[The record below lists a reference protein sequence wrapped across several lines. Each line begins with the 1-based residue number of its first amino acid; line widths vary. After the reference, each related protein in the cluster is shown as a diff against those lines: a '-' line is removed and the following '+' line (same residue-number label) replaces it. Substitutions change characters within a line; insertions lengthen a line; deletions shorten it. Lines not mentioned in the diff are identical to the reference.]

1 MTITAILPA
10 YNKEVHIGTLVLQTK
25 QYVDNVVVVD
35 DGSSDRTGEMA
46 KLAGAK
52 VIRHTRKMG
61 KGAALKSGFE
71 YVGRNGAKVI
81 VTMDFDGEHNPNYIP
96 MLINPILKGE
106 ADVVN
111 GSWYMEVNGKKS
123 HFYKFIGKYSID
135 NVLNSNTRLST
146 TDTQNGIQA
155 FARHTLTA
163 FKFKSNGKTT
173 GNDMLN
179 DAANAGLRVKEIE
192 IGVKQSVDSTT
203 HNHGNRVLRAL
214 VRMLEDI
221 ELCRP
226 LYYLTIPGMLCTII
240 GMGLGL
246 DILNDFFI
254 GENLKFWPMLFMI
267 VLTLSGV
274 FMAFTGIILHSVS
287 RLLNENNKI
296 KNARS
301 RGIS

>member
-25 QYVDNVVVVD
+25 QHVDNVVVVD

-81 VTMDFDGEHNPNYIP
+81 VTMDFDGELNPDYIP
-96 MLINPILKGE
+96 ILINPIIKGE

-111 GSWYMEVNGKKS
+111 GSWHMEKS
-123 HFYKFIGKYSID
+123 HFYQFIGKYSLD
-135 NVLNSNTRLST
+135 NVLNPNTRLST
-146 TDTQNGIQA
+146 TDTQSGIQA

-173 GNDMLN
+173 GNDMLK
-179 DAANAGLRVKEIE
+179 DAANAGLRVKEVD
-192 IGVKQSVDSTT
+192 IGVKQSVDCTT
-203 HNHGNRVLRAL
+203 QNHGNHFIKTL

-226 LYYLTIPGMLCTII
+226 LYYLTIPGMVCTII

-246 DILNDFFI
+246 DILKDFFI
-254 GENLKFWPMLFMI
+254 GENLRFWPMLFMI
-267 VLTLSGV
+267 VLTLLGV

-287 RLLNENNKI
+287 RMINENNKI
-296 KNARS
+296 KNSNS
-301 RGIS
+301 RGIP

>member
-25 QYVDNVVVVD
+25 QHVDNVVVVD

-81 VTMDFDGEHNPNYIP
+81 VTMDFDCEHNPDYIP
-96 MLINPILKGE
+96 IIINPILKGE

-111 GSWYMEVNGKKS
+111 GSWLVEKKS
-123 HFYKFIGKYSID
+123 QFYQFIGKYSLD
-135 NVLNSNTRLST
+135 NVINSNTRLST

-173 GNDMLN
+173 GNDMLKE
-179 DAANAGLRVKEIE
+179 AANAGLRVKEVE
-192 IGVKQSVDSTT
+192 IGVRQSVDYTT
-203 HNHGNRVLRAL
+203 HNHGNRVLHTL

-254 GENLKFWPMLFMI
+254 GETLRFWPMLFMI
-267 VLTLSGV
+267 VLTLLGV

-287 RLLNENNKI
+287 RLINENNKM
-296 KNARS
+296 KHAKS

>member
-25 QYVDNVVVVD
+25 QHVDNVVVVD

-61 KGAALKSGFE
+61 KGAAFKSGFE

-81 VTMDFDGEHNPNYIP
+81 VTMDFDCEHNPDYIP
-96 MLINPILKGE
+96 IIINPILKGE

-111 GSWYMEVNGKKS
+111 GSWLVEKKS
-123 HFYKFIGKYSID
+123 QFYPFIGKYSLD
-135 NVLNSNTRLST
+135 NVIYSNTRLST
-146 TDTQNGIQA
+146 TGTQNGIQA

-173 GNDMLN
+173 GNDMLKE
-179 DAANAGLRVKEIE
+179 AANAGLRVKDVE
-192 IGVKQSVDSTT
+192 IGVRQSVDYTT
-203 HNHGNRVLRAL
+203 HNHGNRVLHTL

-254 GENLKFWPMLFMI
+254 GETLRFWPMLFMI
-267 VLTLSGV
+267 VLTLLGI

-287 RLLNENNKI
+287 RLINENNKI
-296 KNARS
+296 KNAKS

>member
-10 YNKEVHIGTLVLQTK
+10 YNKEVHIGTIVLQTK
-25 QYVDNVVVVD
+25 KHVDNVIVID

-81 VTMDFDGEHNPNYIP
+81 VTMDFDGEHNPDYIP
-96 MLINPILKGE
+96 ILINPILKGE

-111 GSWYMEVNGKKS
+111 GSWHVNNRKKS
-123 HFYKFIGKYSID
+123 HFYQFKEKYSLDI
-135 NVLNSNTRLST
+135 VLNSNTRLS
-146 TDTQNGIQA
+146 DTQSGIQA

-163 FKFKSNGKTT
+163 FKFKSNGNTT

-192 IGVKQSVDSTT
+192 IGVKPSVECATQNNG
-203 HNHGNRVLRAL
+203 NHILKTM

-226 LYYLTIPGMLCTII
+226 LYYLTIPGMVCTII

-246 DILNDFFI
+246 EILKDFFM
-254 GENLKFWPMLFMI
+254 GETLRFWPMLFMI
-267 VLTLSGV
+267 VLTLLGV

-287 RLLNENNKI
+287 RLISENNKS
-296 KNARS
+296 KNAKS
-301 RGIS
+301 RGIP

>member
-1 MTITAILPA
+1 MKITAILPA
-10 YNKEVHIGTLVLQTK
+10 FNKEVHIGTLVLQTK
-25 QYVDNVVVVD
+25 KYVDNVVVID

-52 VIRHTRKMG
+52 VIRHPSKMG
-61 KGAALKSGFE
+61 NGAALKSGFE

-81 VTMDFDGEHNPNYIP
+81 VTMDFDGELNPDYIP
-96 MLINPILKGE
+96 ILINPIIKGE

-111 GSWYMEVNGKKS
+111 GSMHMEKS
-123 HFYKFIGKYSID
+123 HFYQFIGKYNLD

-146 TDTQNGIQA
+146 TDTQSGIQA

-173 GNDMLN
+173 GNDMLK
-179 DAANAGLRVKEIE
+179 DAANAGLRVKEVE
-192 IGVKQSVDSTT
+192 IGMKQSVDFTT
-203 HNHGNRVLRAL
+203 PNHGNYIIKTL
-214 VRMLEDI
+214 VKMLEDI

-226 LYYLTIPGMLCTII
+226 LYYLTIPGMLCTIF

-246 DILNDFFI
+246 DILKDFFI

-267 VLTLSGV
+267 VLTLLGV

-287 RLLNENNKI
+287 RMINENNKT
-296 KNARS
+296 KGSKS
-301 RGIS
+301 RGIP

>member
-25 QYVDNVVVVD
+25 KHVDNVLVID

-81 VTMDFDGEHNPNYIP
+81 VTMDFDSEYNPDYIP
-96 MLINPILKGE
+96 TLINPILKGE

-111 GSWYMEVNGKKS
+111 GSWQVKHSGKKL
-123 HFYKFIGKYSID
+123 HFSQFKGKYSID
-135 NVLNSNTRLST
+135 NVLNSNPRLST
-146 TDTQNGIQA
+146 TDMQSGIQA

-163 FKFKSNGKTT
+163 FKFKSNGNTN

-192 IGVKQSVDSTT
+192 IGVKQSVDCTT
-203 HNHGNRVLRAL
+203 QNDRKHVLKTL

-226 LYYLTIPGMLCTII
+226 LYYLTIPGMVCTII

-246 DILNDFFI
+246 DILKDFFI
-254 GENLKFWPMLFMI
+254 GETLRFWPMLFMI
-267 VLTLSGV
+267 VLTLLGI

-287 RLLNENNKI
+287 RLINENNKT
-296 KNARS
+296 KHANS
-301 RGIS
+301 RGIP

>member
-10 YNKEVHIGTLVLQTK
+10 YNKEVHIGTLVLQTR
-25 QYVDNVVVVD
+25 QHVDNVVVVD

-81 VTMDFDGEHNPNYIP
+81 VTMDFDGEHNPDYIP
-96 MLINPILKGE
+96 ILINPILRGE

-111 GSWYMEVNGKKS
+111 GSWHMEGNGNKP
-123 HFYKFIGKYSID
+123 HFYEFIGKYRLD
-135 NVLNSNTRLST
+135 NVFNSNTRLST

-173 GNDMLN
+173 GNDMLK
-179 DAANAGLRVKEIE
+179 DAANAGLRVKEVD
-192 IGVKQSVDSTT
+192 IGVKKSVDGTIQ
-203 HNHGNRVLRAL
+203 NHGNHILHAM

-226 LYYLTIPGMLCTII
+226 LYYLTIPGMLCAII

-254 GENLKFWPMLFMI
+254 GENLRFWPMLFMI

-287 RLLNENNKI
+287 RLINENNKI
-296 KNARS
+296 KNAKS
-301 RGIS
+301 RGIP

>member
-10 YNKEVHIGTLVLQTK
+10 YNKEVYIGTLVLQTRK
-25 QYVDNVVVVD
+25 HVDNIIVID

-81 VTMDFDGEHNPNYIP
+81 VTMDFDGEHNPDYIP
-96 MLINPILKGE
+96 ILINPILKGE

-111 GSWYMEVNGKKS
+111 GSWHVKDNGKKS
-123 HFYKFIGKYSID
+123 NFYQFKGKYNLD
-135 NVLNSNTRLST
+135 NVLNSNTRLPA
-146 TDTQNGIQA
+146 TDMQSGIQA

-163 FKFKSNGKTT
+163 FKFKSNGNTT

-192 IGVKQSVDSTT
+192 IGVKQSIDCTT
-203 HNHGNRVLRAL
+203 QNHGNHILKTM

-226 LYYLTIPGMLCTII
+226 LYYLTIPGMACTII

-246 DILNDFFI
+246 DILKDFFM
-254 GENLKFWPMLFMI
+254 GETLRFWPMLFMI
-267 VLTLSGV
+267 VLTLLGV

-287 RLLNENNKI
+287 RMISESNKT
-296 KNARS
+296 KDAKS
-301 RGIS
+301 RVIP